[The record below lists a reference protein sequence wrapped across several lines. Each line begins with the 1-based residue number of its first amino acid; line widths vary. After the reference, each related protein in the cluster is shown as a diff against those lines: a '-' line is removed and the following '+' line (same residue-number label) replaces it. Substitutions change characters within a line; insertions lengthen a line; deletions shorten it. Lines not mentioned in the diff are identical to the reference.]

1 MSGVTTLLKMAA
13 RSHLEVP
20 KEMAAL
26 YNLGREYIEITVG

>member
-1 MSGVTTLLKMAA
+1 MSDVTTLLKMAA

-26 YNLGREYIEITVG
+26 YYLGREYVDITVG